1 MRSWHGLGNVPE
13 DLGGSVVTIG
23 VFDGIHRGH
32 QRVLGRVAEIAA
44 ERGLPSVVV
53 TFDVHPEEILLPG
66 THPPMLTTQRHR
78 MEIFEDLGMDEVCVL
93 PFTVELSRLSPEEFV
108 RTVLADRLRPAVVVT
123 GEAFRFGHRTSG
135 DVETLRTLGDEHGF
149 TVETV
154 PRAEV
159 GGQAQGLV
167 SAGMVRARV
176 VAGDVEA
183 AAAALGRPHRVE
195 GVVVR
200 GHQRGRK
207 LGVPTANVESPPHT
221 AIPADAVYAGW
232 LRCVPRDDV
241 PAAYGGERWPAAISI
256 GTNPTFDGVVRT
268 VEAHVVGRD
277 DLDLYGTHVA
287 VEFGY
292 RLRDHSKFESIDALI
307 EQMRADIAETLR
319 LTG

>member
-1 MRSWHGLGNVPE
+1 MRSWHGLDDVPD
-13 DLGGSVVTIG
+13 DLGRSVVTIG

-32 QRVLGRVAEIAA
+32 QRVLGRVAEVAG
-44 ERGLPSVVV
+44 ERGIPSVAV

-66 THPPMLTTQRHR
+66 THPPRLTTQRHR
-78 MEIFEDLGMDEVCVL
+78 MEIFEDLGLDEVCVV
-93 PFTVELSRLSPEEFV
+93 PFTVEFSALTPEKFAQV
-108 RTVLADRLRPAVVVT
+108 VLADGLRAAVVVV
-123 GEAFRFGHRTSG
+123 GVDFRFGHRAAG
-135 DVETLRTLGDEHGF
+135 DVEALRALGEKYDF

-154 PRAEV
+154 PLVNAPGEGAEP
-159 GGQAQGLV
+159 ASSSLV
-167 SAGMVRARV
+167 RRSLDAGE
-176 VAGDVEA
+176 VEA
-183 AAAALGRPHRVE
+183 ASEVLGRPHRVE

-221 AIPADAVYAGW
+221 AIPADGVYAGW

-241 PAAYGGERWPAAISI
+241 PAAYGGERWSSAISI
-256 GTNPTFDGVVRT
+256 GTNPTFDGAVRT

-287 VEFGY
+287 VEFGH
-292 RLRDHSKFESIDALI
+292 RLRDHTKFESIDALI
-307 EQMRADIAETLR
+307 DQMRADIAETLR